1 MFWFFAIKCKEI
13 KMSNFILALVSIVYG
28 LVCLTQEADQGKC
41 STSKSAEDS
50 SEKGAEGELK
60 TMTSIERKKTINW
73 G

>member
-1 MFWFFAIKCKEI
+1 
-13 KMSNFILALVSIVYG
+13 MSNFILALVSIVYG

-41 STSKSAEDS
+41 SASKSAEDCFK
-50 SEKGAEGELK
+50 KGAEGELN